1 MSFSTSLPLLLVLLP
16 HSSSTGLF
24 VSWIEGVQQP
34 ARVLLW
40 GRIFLRDSGGASAR
54 LGQRN
59 ANNRLARI
67 MAVWFWAAVEKKKWK
82 GVGLLSR
89 KPRRSLL
96 IPERLA
102 CFFRCR
108 VLKCC
113 GNMLGLS
120 ASLRP
125 RLVMSRMFLDPPFQ
139 LPSLLTPTLMC
150 SPFSSA
156 SSPPTLLR
164 TFLSCCLEVE
174 QSSR

>member
-67 MAVWFWAAVEKKKWK
+67 MGVWFWAAVKKKKKMKRCWIIVK
-82 GVGLLSR
+82 KAAAVSLNSRAACLFFQVPRFKVLRQHVGAVGVFTSPSCNEQDVPRSPLSTPSPPHSCSHVLTFFLRLLLSCAH
-89 KPRRSLL
+89 SW
-96 IPERLA
+96 
-102 CFFRCR
+102 
-108 VLKCC
+108 V
-113 GNMLGLS
+113 
-120 ASLRP
+120 
-125 RLVMSRMFLDPPFQ
+125 V
-139 LPSLLTPTLMC
+139 
-150 SPFSSA
+150 
-156 SSPPTLLR
+156 
-164 TFLSCCLEVE
+164 V
-174 QSSR
+174 